1 MLELFGLMTAVDKF
15 NNPPTPTYSNP
26 VGSIENKGE
35 HKGEHKLMK
44 NEGFENFKSSLFK
57 TYPVSWIII
66 TLIIAFGTAYLA
78 FTCND
83 KETPATRF
91 VVTLFAFFFS
101 GVYLIYYFIIYILLN
116 KKCNG
121 RDVSDLMKIFK

>member
-15 NNPPTPTYSNP
+15 SNPPTATFSNP
-26 VGSIENKGE
+26 EN
-35 HKGEHKLMK
+35 
-44 NEGFENFKSSLFK
+44 FENQQKSFFKS
-57 TYPVSWIII
+57 YPYSWIII

-91 VVTLFAFFFS
+91 VITLFAFLFS